1 MQFLNAIA
9 IVHVKAAIR
18 GMYKL
23 YVIVHY
29 LEHRCW
35 TRIEV

>member
-9 IVHVKAAIR
+9 IVHAMVGVH

-23 YVIVHY
+23 YMCY
-29 LEHRCW
+29 LEHRGW
-35 TRIEV
+35 TRNEL